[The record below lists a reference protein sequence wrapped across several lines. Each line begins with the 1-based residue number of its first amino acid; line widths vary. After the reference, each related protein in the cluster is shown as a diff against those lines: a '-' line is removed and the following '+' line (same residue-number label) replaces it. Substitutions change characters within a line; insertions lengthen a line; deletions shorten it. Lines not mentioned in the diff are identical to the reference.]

1 MEKKKIL
8 IVCTT
13 DSMIWNFLTPHIDY
27 LINKGHNVECACSRT
42 GFYFDE
48 LKERGYIL
56 HEVGFQR
63 SPFRLKNISAFFT
76 LRKLI
81 KYYGYDIIHCHE
93 PVGGAMGRL
102 AGRSCGKYVL
112 YFAHGFHFFDGA
124 PLKHW
129 ILYYSFEYIL
139 SFLTDAIV
147 TICKE
152 DYERSKNFHA
162 KNCYYIHGIGIDYS
176 KYNITDPEQHRNQIR
191 KKLGIKNTDIV
202 LITVGEMIRRKN
214 HQIILESMSVIHRND
229 IHLIICGEGELKD
242 YLLSMSKK
250 FGIANNI
257 HFLGFRRDIP
267 NVLCAADL
275 FIFPSL
281 WEGLGLAG
289 LEAMY
294 MGIPVIGS
302 KRQGIKDYVVDNKTG
317 LLFNPQNKQELICCI
332 QSVVNNP
339 ESSSKF
345 GKNGRE
351 VALKY
356 SIENSISDIEKI
368 YIKEGII

>member
-1 MEKKKIL
+1 MKKIL

-27 LINKGHNVECACSRT
+27 LVNKGHDVECACSRT

-48 LKERGYIL
+48 LEERGYVL
-56 HEVGFQR
+56 HEVDFQR
-63 SPFRLKNISAFFT
+63 SPFRIKNFSAFFS

-81 KYYGYDIIHCHE
+81 TDKGYDIIHCHE

-102 AGRSCGKYVL
+102 AGRSCGKYVM

-139 SFLTDAIV
+139 SYFTDAIV

-162 KNCYYIHGIGIDYS
+162 KNCYYIHGIGIDYC
-176 KYNITDPEQHRNQIR
+176 KYDISNPEQNRNQIR
-191 KKLGIKNTDIV
+191 HDLGIKNNDIV

-214 HQIILESMSVIHRND
+214 HQIILEAMNVIRRND
-229 IHLIICGEGELKD
+229 VHLIICGDGELKD
-242 YLLSMSKK
+242 YLLSLSKD
-250 FGIANNI
+250 FGIADNV

-267 NVLCAADL
+267 NVLCTADV

-294 MGIPVIGS
+294 MRIPVIGS
-302 KRQGIKDYVVDNKTG
+302 MRQGIKDYVVDNKTG
-317 LLFNPQNKQELICCI
+317 LLFNPQNKDELISCI
-332 QSVVNNP
+332 ETIINNSTKAT
-339 ESSSKF
+339 EF
-345 GKNGRE
+345 GKNGRDMS
-351 VALKY
+351 LKY
-356 SIENSISDIEKI
+356 SIENSICDIENI